1 MLYLTPSTTKKA
13 ASSELLVVN
22 ALSLLIK
29 SPAFISSDKEISRIF
44 SKSVFLC
51 SVPSS
56 ICLALLGAKETN

>member
-1 MLYLTPSTTKKA
+1 MLYFTPSTTKKA

-51 SVPSS
+51 SVRS
-56 ICLALLGAKETN
+56 